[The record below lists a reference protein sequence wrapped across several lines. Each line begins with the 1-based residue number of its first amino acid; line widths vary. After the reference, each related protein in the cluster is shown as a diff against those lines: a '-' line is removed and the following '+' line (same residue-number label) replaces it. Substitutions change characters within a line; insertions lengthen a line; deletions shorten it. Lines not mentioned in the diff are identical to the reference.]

1 MSNYRV
7 IVVGGGGAGIPFAV
21 RLAKSAGVDVLLL
34 EAGPGWRGPAEAPA
48 RYSAHLSDASTV
60 AQAMPGGPLAW
71 TYETRLFPGRDHR
84 IARGRLLGGGTAI
97 NGAYF
102 MRAHPEDFSGWAETA
117 GSEWTYASALPAL
130 KRLERDLDF
139 PGDALHGADGPV
151 PVARPPG
158 DDAITRAFLD
168 ATGVAGHPL
177 IADKNGEGQAGVGR
191 LPLNVDGGKRC
202 GTAAAYLAGSAIP
215 GLTIRGNA
223 DVHRVLFKGKRA
235 VGVEIHEDGTL
246 RREYADEIVISAGA
260 IETPRL
266 LLRSGV
272 GSARASHSGHAK
284 VVVDLPGVGQ
294 GLSDHPAVM
303 IDWLPQETAVN
314 RRSPLSWT
322 AALNFSAPGGSE
334 RGDLELL
341 LAIMP
346 NTHIISGEFAH
357 GPISLRV
364 ALQTPKSRG
373 TVHPENAPSD
383 VDYRYL
389 ESVDDRTRLRYGVRE
404 ALQLLTSRAFADV
417 AAEINAPVAALLV
430 DDGAADDWIRT
441 RLSTSLHASGTARMG
456 REGDPLAVTDP
467 HGRVHGVERLRVIDT
482 SLLPTVPS
490 RGTAATAVF
499 LGERLA
505 ELRLSEPQA

>member
-1 MSNYRV
+1 VNNYRV

-48 RYSAHLSDASTV
+48 PYSAHLSDASTV
-60 AQAMPGGPLAW
+60 AHAMPGGPLAW
-71 TYETRLFPGRDHR
+71 TYQTRLFPGRDHR
-84 IARGRLLGGGTAI
+84 IARGRLLGGSTAI

-102 MRAHPEDFSGWAETA
+102 MRAHPDDFSGWAETA
-117 GSEWTYASALPAL
+117 GSEWTYDSALPAL
-130 KRLERDLDF
+130 RRLERDLDF
-139 PGDALHGADGPV
+139 PTDALHGAEGPV
-151 PVARPPG
+151 PVARPSA
-158 DDAITRAFLD
+158 DDAITRGFLD
-168 ATGVAGHPL
+168 ASSVSGYPL
-177 IADKNGEGQAGVGR
+177 IPDKNGDGQPGVGR
-191 LPLNVDGGKRC
+191 LPLNVHGGKRW
-202 GTAAAYLAGSAIP
+202 GTAAAYLAGNFVT

-223 DVHRVLFKGKRA
+223 AVHRLLFKGTRA
-235 VGVEIHEDGTL
+235 VGVEIHEGGTL
-246 RREYADEIVISAGA
+246 RREYADEIVIGAGA

-266 LLRSGV
+266 LMRSGV
-272 GSARASHSGHAK
+272 GSARASRSGGAE

-303 IDWLPQETAVN
+303 IDWMPYEIAVN
-314 RRSPLSWT
+314 RHSAVSWT

-346 NTHIISGEFAH
+346 NTHIVSGEFAY

-364 ALQTPKSRG
+364 ALQTPESRG
-373 TVHPENAPSD
+373 IVHPERAPSD
-383 VDYRYL
+383 VEYRYL
-389 ESVDDRTRLRYGVRE
+389 ESVDDRAGLRHGIRE
-404 ALQLLTSRAFADV
+404 ALQLLSSRAFADV
-417 AAEINAPVAALLV
+417 AAEVHAPVAALLV
-430 DDGAADDWIRT
+430 DDDSADDWIRT

-456 REGDPLAVTDP
+456 PEGDPLAVTDP

-490 RGTAATAVF
+490 RGTAAAAVF

-505 ELRLSEPQA
+505 ELWLSEPQG